1 MVQLVSVKKMR
12 SPLLPDFLRIA
23 GEIRFEHADPQ
34 TIWFDLPER
43 FEPYLNNR
51 GEPWLVLMLPC
62 AIVAGEN
69 LSLDLPVDPLLLYNL
84 QGVQRVWQSWY
95 DWAKPI
101 KIEAPVLANPVA
113 GTETGLFFSG
123 GVDSYFSLLGAYP
136 DMDRT
141 PDAPL
146 SSLLMIWGWFDDQ
159 GFDAQGFELACKQ
172 GADAAGHFNKQF
184 IPIVTNFRDLTAY
197 RGQEFDILSH
207 GAALAVVGHL
217 VSNRFKNLL
226 IAASDSY
233 SDLGPWGSDLGP
245 WGSDPLVDP
254 QFSSAQTRIIHDGAV
269 STRVEKMERVCAAPE
284 ALRALQVCIK
294 LAIPNCS
301 ACEKCLRT
309 MVAIDLFDKQH
320 LAESFDWSDYSL
332 DRVAKVFFRRADLD
346 VHALHTREAAR
357 ERGRLDIVRALDRS
371 LKLSKRLRA
380 IVAIVSVLCKVPFL
394 RRHEPSLRRAI
405 VKRRVLG

>member
-1 MVQLVSVKKMR
+1 MAHHAHFRCQQAAQSATESYYIRQSDTLGCRDQKLGIPFDRFLHPVRHELGPMVQLVSVKKMR

-69 LSLDLPVDPLLLYNL
+69 LSLELPVDPLLLYNL
-84 QGVQRVWQSWY
+84 QGVQRVWQNWY

-146 SSLLMIWGWFDDQ
+146 SSLLMVWGWFRDKA
-159 GFDAQGFELACKQ
+159 FDAPGFSLACKQ

-184 IPIVTNFRDLTAY
+184 IPFVTNFRDLIGY
-197 RGQEFDILSH
+197 NSDQKFGNLSH
-207 GAALAVVGHL
+207 GALLASVGHL

-233 SDLGPWGSDLGP
+233 SHLGP

-254 QFSSAQTRIIHDGAV
+254 QFGATQTRIIHDGAA
-269 STRVEKMERVCAAPE
+269 STRVEKMERICAVPE
-284 ALRALQVCIK
+284 ALRALQVCLK
-294 LAIPNCS
+294 FAI
-301 ACEKCLRT
+301 
-309 MVAIDLFDKQH
+309 
-320 LAESFDWSDYSL
+320 
-332 DRVAKVFFRRADLD
+332 
-346 VHALHTREAAR
+346 
-357 ERGRLDIVRALDRS
+357 
-371 LKLSKRLRA
+371 
-380 IVAIVSVLCKVPFL
+380 
-394 RRHEPSLRRAI
+394 
-405 VKRRVLG
+405 